1 MGKIRIGDALD
12 YIMATTAEERSR
24 IVSEFLRD
32 MNTLAQ
38 SAINIF
44 EKNKLALAL
53 YDIGFEF
60 RVVDYSDDTEIIG
73 IKHGFP
79 SNGIPLTKVM
89 LELIKGENDG
99 MEQSGTSQNESQT
112 E

>member
-1 MGKIRIGDALD
+1 MSKIMVGDVLD
-12 YIMATTAEERSR
+12 YIGNTSPEERNKV
-24 IVSEFLRD
+24 VSEFLRD

-60 RVVDYSDDTEIIG
+60 RVVDYSDNIEIIG

-79 SNGIPLTKVM
+79 TNGIPLSKFLLGM
-89 LELIKGENDG
+89 IKGESDG